1 MLLRHDREEVLE
13 MRRSLN
19 ARQEVNLSLIRRLRD
34 RSLNENQAFAHVV
47 LSLEDRRRE
56 ALFLDHD

>member
-1 MLLRHDREEVLE
+1 

-19 ARQEVNLSLIRRLRD
+19 ARQEASLSLLRKLRD
-34 RSLNENQAFAHVV
+34 RSLDENQAFAHVV